1 MRDALIASFILRFV
15 QETLVDPAPPRAWR
29 GMIRHVQTGQEF
41 PFTHIEDALAFIGR
55 YVEIEAKPTMPHE
68 S

>member
-1 MRDALIASFILRFV
+1 VRDALIASFILRFV
-15 QETLVDPAPPRAWR
+15 QETLVDPAPSRAWR

-41 PFTHIEDALAFIGR
+41 SFTHIEDALAFIRR
-55 YVEIEAKPTMPHE
+55 YVEIEANPPKSNE